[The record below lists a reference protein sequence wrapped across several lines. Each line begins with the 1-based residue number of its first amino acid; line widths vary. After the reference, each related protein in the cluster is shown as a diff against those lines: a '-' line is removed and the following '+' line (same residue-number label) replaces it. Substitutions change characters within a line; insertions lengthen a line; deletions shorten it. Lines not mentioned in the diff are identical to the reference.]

1 MVASVSAI
9 PLSREESGTQ
19 TGMGVEIEGRG
30 AGIGGMARDDEDD
43 TRWWVNS
50 NLKLI
55 IRYIRPGKDI

>member
-1 MVASVSAI
+1 MIASVSAI

-19 TGMGVEIEGRG
+19 TGMGVGIGGRG
-30 AGIGGMARDDEDD
+30 AGTGGMARDEEDD

-55 IRYIRPGKDI
+55 IQ